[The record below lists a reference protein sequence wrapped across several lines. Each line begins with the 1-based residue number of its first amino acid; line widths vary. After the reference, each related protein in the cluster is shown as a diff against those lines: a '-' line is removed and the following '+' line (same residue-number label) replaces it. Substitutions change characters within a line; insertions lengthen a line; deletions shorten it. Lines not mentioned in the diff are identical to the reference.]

1 MSLNLAVILRESARR
16 DPDHVAIILDTFKL
30 TYGQLDALS
39 SQVASSLKS
48 TGLQKGDRVGLMLP
62 NVPQFPIAYFG
73 ILKAGGV
80 VVPMNV
86 LLKAPEVEFHL
97 SDSEA
102 KFLIAWEDFAGEA
115 LKGAR
120 GFGLTT
126 YVALRPG
133 RDALPEGTRNFGE
146 L

>member
-16 DPDHVAIILDTFKL
+16 DPDHVAIILDSFKL

-48 TGLQKGDRVGLMLP
+48 AGLEPGDRVGLMLP

-73 ILKAGGV
+73 VLKAGGV
-80 VVPMNV
+80 VVPMSV
-86 LLKAPEVEFHL
+86 LLKAPEVECHL
-97 SDSEA
+97 ADSEA
-102 KFLIAWEDFAGEA
+102 KFLIAWGDFAGEA

-120 GFGLTT
+120 GPGPTT

-133 RDALPEGTRNFGE
+133 
-146 L
+146 